1 MVQAPGVDVVTGD
14 GSGSAERLLGQVA
27 AWLLPGAVPLD
38 RPAGGAEAM
47 ELVDRAIGARMVGPL
62 VLAVEHGGL
71 WLPDD
76 QRARLA
82 AAHEAAMQWCL
93 HLEQRLLEVVDQFD
107 RAGIDVMVIKGP
119 AVAHL
124 DEPDP
129 ALRSFGDLDLLVRS
143 ADLDRAVAL
152 LQGNGARRRIPEHRP
167 GFDRRFEKSVGLTG
181 TDQVELDVHRTLCL
195 GPLGVRIP
203 LDDLFGSPEAFELGG
218 VTLHALAPVHRAL
231 HAAYHAVVGS
241 PEPPLHSLRDLAG
254 YLTRADLGPDLV
266 AEEARRWRGETVLG
280 EAVRSVLARLP
291 FDAPAPWRAWAGRHR
306 ADPRD
311 LRLLARSQVEGV
323 GPLDLGLLRELGWR
337 DRAGLTWSVAFPSP
351 ESLAARGLTP
361 WGRIRGG
368 VRRALPRRGGSS

>member
-1 MVQAPGVDVVTGD
+1 MVTGD
-14 GSGSAERLLGQVA
+14 GSGSAERILGQVA

-38 RPAGGAEAM
+38 QPADDDEAM

-76 QRARLA
+76 QQAQLA
-82 AAHEAAMQWCL
+82 DAHEAAMQWCV
-93 HLEQRLLEVVDQFD
+93 HLEQRLLEMVDQFD
-107 RAGIDVMVIKGP
+107 RARIDVMVIKGP

-181 TDQVELDVHRTLCL
+181 RDHVEFDLHRTLCR

-203 LDDLFGSPEAFELGG
+203 LDDLFRSPESFEVGG
-218 VTLHALAPVHRAL
+218 VTLRALAPVHRAL

-254 YLTRADLGPDLV
+254 YLARPDLGPDLV
-266 AEEARRWRGETVLG
+266 AEEARRWGGETVLG
-280 EAVRSVLARLP
+280 EAVRATLVRLP
-291 FDAPAPWRAWAGRHR
+291 FAAPAPWREWADGYTPMILANQTGVSLDNYGAWIDALRDAYENGFSEAVETAVREACERTLLPSGRTF
-306 ADPRD
+306 A
-311 LRLLARSQVEGV
+311 
-323 GPLDLGLLRELGWR
+323 ELG
-337 DRAGLTWSVAFPSP
+337 DSI
-351 ESLAARGLTP
+351 ARNLG
-361 WGRIRGG
+361 I
-368 VRRALPRRGGSS
+368 SE